1 MKKKFKIFGILTIL
15 LFFVYFLISSNIG
28 NNQNKYIN
36 IIDDLLSQNTKNFLK
51 ETIFIFKY
59 QKILKK
65 ELADKDMQLA
75 DKDKQLADKEKLLV
89 DKEKQLADKEKLLV
103 DKEKL
108 LVDKEKQLAER
119 NKQIINLVNDSSLI
133 LGRSRSDTKGT
144 QKRVVRGDEL
154 GAIKFRGS
162 DNLAFRDAAKITAVA
177 DNNWDYTSQQNISA
191 SLVFKTYSKSNESI
205 CLNVKKYIIKSDDY
219 YFVIYFFDK
228 CTCVFP

>member
-1 MKKKFKIFGILTIL
+1 MKIKFKIFGILTIL

-59 QKILKK
+59 QKIIKK
-65 ELADKDMQLA
+65 QLA
-75 DKDKQLADKEKLLV
+75 DKDKQLADKDKQLLDT
-89 DKEKQLADKEKLLV
+89 DKGKQLADKDKQLA

-133 LGRSRSDTKGT
+133 FQFSGNSKIENSKFKIIKYTNSFL
-144 QKRVVRGDEL
+144 KRTGPRAYFETY
-154 GAIKFRGS
+154 K
-162 DNLAFRDAAKITAVA
+162 DNLLLITG
-177 DNNWDYTSQQNISA
+177 TGTIM
-191 SLVFKTYSKSNESI
+191 
-205 CLNVKKYIIKSDDY
+205 
-219 YFVIYFFDK
+219 
-228 CTCVFP
+228 